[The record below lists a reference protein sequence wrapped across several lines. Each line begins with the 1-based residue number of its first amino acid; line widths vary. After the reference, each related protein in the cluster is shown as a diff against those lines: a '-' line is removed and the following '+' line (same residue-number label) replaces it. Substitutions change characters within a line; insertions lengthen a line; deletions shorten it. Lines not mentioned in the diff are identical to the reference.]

1 MKESFGCS
9 LALTSCN
16 IISLFHWTRLARKHN
31 VMRLWCQFEL
41 DDFSGVWFDPV
52 EPPLVSSSL
61 ARSLIHFPINLSH
74 LNPPPAGCTNPRDVK
89 KEWGL
94 CLSLLK
100 RCLNL
105 KSSQLSY
112 SLERLI
118 FSHVFNRSRAFDANT
133 NIRERPRLNL
143 KSRRQNPPQRARA
156 LPPQFLFQGCKTN
169 LRRSCLH
176 TEHKTNDFTHVGI
189 LQTIADWCFYCLS
202 VVFLDLKAQDLEI
215 NSSHLDNQWEE
226 KLF

>member
-9 LALTSCN
+9 LAHTSRN
-16 IISLFHWTRLARKHN
+16 IISGFHWTRLARKHN
-31 VMRLWCQFEL
+31 VMRLWCQFEP

-61 ARSLIHFPINLSH
+61 ARSPIHFPINLSH
-74 LNPPPAGCTNPRDVK
+74 LNPPPAGCTHPWDVK

-118 FSHVFNRSRAFDANT
+118 FSHVFSCSRAFSTNT

-143 KSRRQNPPQRARA
+143 KRRRQNHSQLAWA
-156 LPPQFLFQGCKTN
+156 LPPVFIS
-169 LRRSCLH
+169 R
-176 TEHKTNDFTHVGI
+176 
-189 LQTIADWCFYCLS
+189 LQNKF
-202 VVFLDLKAQDLEI
+202 
-215 NSSHLDNQWEE
+215 EE
-226 KLF
+226 EL